1 MKYNTALPYFPE
13 EDIEYII
20 KEFRKLLA
28 GEGLLSMGK
37 YVQEFEK
44 NFANYIGVEYAIAT
58 TSCTS
63 ALETIL
69 AASGIGEGDEV
80 IVPSQTFIA
89 TASAVI
95 QKGAK
100 PVFAEIN
107 NLSEQS
113 FVAP

>member
-13 EDIEYII
+13 EDIEYIL
-20 KEFRKLLA
+20 KEFKKLLS
-28 GEGLLSMGK
+28 GVGLLSMGEF
-37 YVQEFEK
+37 VQEFEK
-44 NFANYIGVEYAIAT
+44 QFAEYIGVEYAIAT

-69 AASGIGEGDEV
+69 AAFGVGGGDEV

-89 TASAVI
+89 TASSVA
-95 QKGAK
+95 QRGAT

-107 NLSEQS
+107 QNFLL
-113 FVAP
+113 